1 MNNARRKEIDKVA
14 SLRER
19 MESLAEEIADAK
31 EALEGIRD
39 DEQEYVDN
47 MPESL
52 QQGEKGEAAQ
62 EAISQ
67 LEEAIE
73 ALGEIEDIV
82 DKFGEVEGALN
93 SAKGE

>member
-19 MESLAEEIADAK
+19 RESLAEEIADAK